1 MPKFIEMDRTV
12 TLADQLKDE
21 GGPVVLVNTFVVPPE
36 DADQLLAVWTAD
48 AGIMKVSIRRASP
61 GGFDPAS

>member
-21 GGPVVLVNTFVVPPE
+21 GGAVVLVNTFVAPPE
-36 DADQLLAVWTAD
+36 VADRLW
-48 AGIMKVSIRRASP
+48 RP
-61 GGFDPAS
+61 GLQTLRS